1 MADVLRLC
9 IISPEKIEYDGGVE
23 KVNLPG
29 ANGSFTI
36 LPHHA
41 PIVSTLVAGR
51 ITYVTSD
58 GGEQSI
64 NINNGF
70 IEMSD
75 NIVSVCI
82 S

>member
-1 MADVLRLC
+1 
-9 IISPEKIEYDGGVE
+9 
-23 KVNLPG
+23 
-29 ANGSFTI
+29 
-36 LPHHA
+36 
-41 PIVSTLVAGR
+41 VAGR

-75 NIVSVCI
+75 NTVSVCI